1 MPLWKYFFF
10 VFSFWNFA
18 NVFGM
23 VFFRFIIF
31 EKNLFLSFD
40 KFGTFAVIISLSTFS
55 VQPSF
60 FSLSESDDTNIRYF
74 VIVSQVPESQFIFFF
89 QSFFFSFRLDISF
102 FFSFQLTES
111 FLCSLYSAVEPIFW
125 VFKNCS
131 YFFFSSK
138 ISTWSFFI
146 SSLFLWWNFLYFH
159 LFQLFLV
166 AHWSTFMIT
175 GLKIFVRSC

>member
-102 FFSFQLTES
+102 FFPSSWLNLSSAASILLLSPSFEYLKIAVIF
-111 FLCSLYSAVEPIFW
+111 FLALKFPLGHSLYLL
-125 VFKNCS
+125 
-131 YFFFSSK
+131 YFFDEIFY
-138 ISTWSFFI
+138 IFI
-146 SSLFLWWNFLYFH
+146 CFNCF
-159 LFQLFLV
+159 
-166 AHWSTFMIT
+166 
-175 GLKIFVRSC
+175 